1 MGWPDPTT
9 QDWYAIFYLGALS
22 TVLAYYWFVKG
33 IERLGATSA
42 ASYVFVVPVFGV
54 LGSWWLLD
62 EKIGISLVIG
72 FILIVAG
79 VKVVRAES
87 ERLRTT

>member
-1 MGWPDPTT
+1 
-9 QDWYAIFYLGALS
+9 
-22 TVLAYYWFVKG
+22 
-33 IERLGATSA
+33 
-42 ASYVFVVPVFGV
+42 VVPVFGV
-54 LGSWWLLD
+54 LSSWWLLD